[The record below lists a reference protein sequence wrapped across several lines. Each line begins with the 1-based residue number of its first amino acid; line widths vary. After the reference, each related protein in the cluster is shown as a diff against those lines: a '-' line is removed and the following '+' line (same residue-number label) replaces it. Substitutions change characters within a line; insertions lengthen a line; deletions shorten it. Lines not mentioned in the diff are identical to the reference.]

1 MNPDRPFGT
10 RTHRVLRLLR
20 HVLLGALILA
30 AMPERSRAL
39 EVMYVS
45 NPAVKHVDRFA
56 MDGSSLGSI
65 VVKDYDP
72 FGLAVD
78 SRGGLYVSDARG
90 GRIYRYDS
98 EGNLVSDYDSGLK
111 QSYFLAMDRTDR
123 LFVSNHGDDS
133 TTGSVS
139 VFDRDG
145 KSLFEITE
153 NIDNP
158 YGIAFDRE
166 GYLYVANYG
175 SSRITRYDAD
185 GKYVDGFGLSE
196 GKNPVGL
203 AITPDGRLYVSNTDN
218 DQVNEYDFR
227 GNFQKTLT
235 ESLRSPIGL
244 ASDEKGNLY
253 AVNKTT
259 DSVSMFDTADEYVPG
274 FAPRGLEAPYAIAI
288 GVPEPSTY
296 VLGGI
301 GAVTAV
307 SLTRRGRGRMVKR
320 DGGKFGS
327 VR

>member
-1 MNPDRPFGT
+1 MHHDRSFVRSPI
-10 RTHRVLRLLR
+10 RLL
-20 HVLLGALILA
+20 HSWLIALTLVPAFA
-30 AMPERSRAL
+30 ALPKPAFAL

-45 NPAVKHVDRFA
+45 NPASNRVDRFA

-65 VVKDYDP
+65 DVKSYEP
-72 FGLAVD
+72 YGLAVD
-78 SRGGLYVSDARG
+78 SRGDVYVSDATG

-98 EGNLVSDYDSGLK
+98 EGNAASDYDTGLQ

-123 LFVSNHGDDS
+123 LFVSNHGDES
-133 TTGSVS
+133 ATGSVT

-145 KSLFEITE
+145 KPVFEIKE
-153 NIDNP
+153 NIDRP

-166 GYLYVANYG
+166 GLLYVANYG
-175 SSRITRYDAD
+175 SSRITRYDSE

-203 AITPDGRLYVSNTDN
+203 AITPDGRLYVSNTDK
-218 DQVNEYDFR
+218 DQVNEYDLR

-259 DSVSMFDTADEYVPG
+259 DSVSMFDTADEYVPD
-274 FAPRGLEAPYAIAI
+274 FAPRGLEAPYGIAI

-296 VLGGI
+296 VLAGI
-301 GAVTAV
+301 GAVAALAM
-307 SLTRRGRGRMVKR
+307 SRPGRGRTGR
-320 DGGKFGS
+320 T
-327 VR
+327 